1 MTSGGL
7 FYFFF
12 FLCFII
18 PTEEGL
24 THAVFVWERNFAF
37 SSSLQLLFFKH
48 ITCFPIAYFMYQI
61 SFHFSHTIS
70 SSTTPGGGKKVCK
83 KQKGIMHKMCATKQT
98 KTKCVRKQKKKL
110 FYKKHAPIHHS
121 SHKQLLESHFI
132 PPPPRRKPHV
142 QLAIFFYHFRNS
154 HPVVA
159 EGFVGVIGV

>member
-7 FYFFF
+7 FSFFF

-24 THAVFVWERNFAF
+24 AHAVFVWERNFAF

-61 SFHFSHTIS
+61 SFHCFRGRDKGESQRPFSFPPEWFVEQRPREDKDKMLYPMLRS
-70 SSTTPGGGKKVCK
+70 FNKERSPFPGRVR
-83 KQKGIMHKMCATKQT
+83 CA
-98 KTKCVRKQKKKL
+98 KKKL
-110 FYKKHAPIHHS
+110 FYKKHTPIHHS

-132 PPPPRRKPHV
+132 PPPP
-142 QLAIFFYHFRNS
+142 
-154 HPVVA
+154 
-159 EGFVGVIGV
+159 G